1 MQYCNECRHFFH
13 FFSAKRANCWNICEI
28 LMEYTFGFA
37 ENRYICIYLKAKC
50 YTNIMDTTKFSL
62 NKNPLVRFLQKPSEE
77 FTKADIIRYVKAS
90 DIQMINF
97 MYPAGDGRLKTLN
110 FVINDETYLYSI
122 LTSGE
127 RVDGSSLFS
136 FIEAG
141 SSDLYVIPRYKT
153 AFLDPFAEIPTL
165 TMLCSFF
172 DKDGKKLE
180 SSPEA
185 ALQKACDAFREK
197 TGMEFHAMGE
207 LEYYVISDA
216 DTLYP
221 ASDQR
226 GYHESAPFAKFNDFR
241 VKCMSYIAQTGGRI
255 KYGHSEVGNFTLDG
269 KVYEQNEIEFLP
281 VKAEDAADQLMLA
294 KWVIR
299 NLAYRNGLNVTFAP
313 KITTGKAGSGLHIH
327 MRMMRD
333 GKNMMLGEDL
343 KLSDDARRMIAGMMA
358 MAPSITAF
366 GNTNPTSYFRLVP
379 HQEAPTNVCWGDR
392 NRSVLVRVPLGWTT
406 TTDMSSV
413 ANPLSEASEVDPA
426 EKQTVEIRCPDGS
439 ADIYQL
445 LAGLAVAARHGFEM
459 DDALA
464 VAERTYVNVNIHDE
478 ANAAKLESLEQ
489 LPVNCSDSAERLLG
503 MRDIYERYG
512 VFSPRMIDGIAD
524 KLRAYDDST
533 LAERAKADDELM
545 RHLVDRYFYCG

>member
-1 MQYCNECRHFFH
+1 M
-13 FFSAKRANCWNICEI
+13 
-28 LMEYTFGFA
+28 
-37 ENRYICIYLKAKC
+37 
-50 YTNIMDTTKFSL
+50 MDTNNFSF
-62 NKNPLVRFLQKPSEE
+62 NKNPLVRFLQKPAEE
-77 FTKADIIRYVKAS
+77 FTKTDIVRYVEAN

-110 FVINDETYLYSI
+110 FVINDRDYLLSI

-172 DKDGKKLE
+172 DKDGRMLE

-185 ALQKACDAFREK
+185 ALHKACDAFREK

-216 DTLYP
+216 DPHFP

-241 VKCMSYIAQTGGRI
+241 VKCMAYIAQTGGRI
-255 KYGHSEVGNFTLDG
+255 KYGHSEVGNFTLGG

-281 VKAEDAADQLMLA
+281 VKAEDAADQLMIA

-299 NLAYRNGLNVTFAP
+299 NLAYRSGLDVTFAP

-333 GKNMMLGEDL
+333 GKNMMLGENL
-343 KLSDDARRMIAGMMA
+343 KLSDDARRMIAGMMV

-413 ANPLSEASEVDPA
+413 ANPLSEAAPVDPA

-459 DDALA
+459 DNALD

-489 LPVNCSDSAERLLG
+489 LPVNCSESADQLLAK
-503 MRDIYERYG
+503 RDIYERYG
-512 VFSPRMIDGIAD
+512 VFSPRMIEGIAE

-533 LAERAKADDELM
+533 LAERAKADDVLM
-545 RHLVDRYFYCG
+545 RHLVDKYFYCG